1 MNNNRIEIVVISV
14 LLFSFIFFLISYSN
28 YDLRKKRGWMGETYS
43 DKKVS
48 EIQRKP
54 VKNMSLFQNHPFY
67 CNTYQAIRMNKKGY
81 PSIDNN
87 FINGNGYHDVY
98 SQLLFQSKS
107 LGVADDISDTRK
119 ASGVIVA
126 NKKI

>member
-1 MNNNRIEIVVISV
+1 MNNNRIEIVVISM

-43 DKKVS
+43 DRKVS
-48 EIQRKP
+48 KIQKKP

-67 CNTYQAIRMNKKGY
+67 RNTYQAIRMNKKGY
-81 PSIDNN
+81 PSIDNS
-87 FINGNGYHDVY
+87 FINANGYHDVY
-98 SQLLFQSKS
+98 SQLLFQNKN
-107 LGVADDISDTRK
+107 LGVTDDISDTRK
-119 ASGVIVA
+119 TSEVIVT